1 MSVRELALGRKLHPL
16 GDVVG
21 SAVEDT
27 KGVSITMSSS
37 VRRTSPQHFRLA
49 VWSGVLV
56 LLVLGLASCAKP
68 PEAEMSAAQASIDQ
82 AKQKEAVEYAAN
94 ELRAAEDSLS
104 AAKSEVD
111 RQTAKFALFR
121 NYKVAKA
128 KALAA
133 DQAGK
138 AAADAAVKNK
148 ELARQ
153 DAEKSLADAQQA
165 IANVRTMLDS
175 PQGKKLLRAKEARQA
190 IEQIKTE
197 LDATEASLENVK
209 QAQAQE
215 KFKNAA
221 RMAKDAAAKAQQLGA
236 EVQAAVDKMGAK

>member
-1 MSVRELALGRKLHPL
+1 
-16 GDVVG
+16 
-21 SAVEDT
+21 
-27 KGVSITMSSS
+27 MSSS
-37 VRRTSPQHFRLA
+37 VRRTSPRHFRLA

-68 PEAEMSAAQASIDQ
+68 PEQEMSAAQASIDQ
-82 AKQKEAVEYAAN
+82 AKTKEAAEYATD
-94 ELRAAEDSLS
+94 ELRAAEDSL
-104 AAKSEVD
+104 AAARSEVD
-111 RQTAKFALFR
+111 RQNAKFALFR
-121 NYKVAKA
+121 NYKLAKA

-133 DQAGK
+133 SQAGA

-148 ELARQ
+148 EIARQ
-153 DAEKSLADAQQA
+153 DAEKSLADAQAA
-165 IANVRTMLDS
+165 IASVRQLLDS
-175 PQGKKLLRAKEARQA
+175 PAGKKLVRAKEARQA

-221 RMAKDAAAKAQQLGA
+221 RMAKDAAAKANQLGT
-236 EVQAAVDKMGAK
+236 EVQSAIDKMTGGAK